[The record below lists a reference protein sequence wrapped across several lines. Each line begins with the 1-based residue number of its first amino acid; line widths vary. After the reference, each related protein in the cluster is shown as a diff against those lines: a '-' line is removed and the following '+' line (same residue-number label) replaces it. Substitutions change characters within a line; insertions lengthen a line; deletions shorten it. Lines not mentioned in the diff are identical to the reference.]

1 MLTLFGQLKYLI
13 TGIWAAEEEFIL
25 MNTISLAVSYFC
37 GIRRLDLC
45 STTIFSSRCWIP
57 DMGEG
62 YRLYNSRLVD
72 VPELVHRPL
81 RFWAA
86 DKTLRGEL
94 VLVLDTRSKTLGP
107 IERAAGFLKPDI
119 DARKRYEARRAPSPA
134 ASRDCGIT
142 NLVKKIPFYF
152 SSARVR
158 EGELLQ
164 QPH

>member
-1 MLTLFGQLKYLI
+1 VEYADWICALLPFSPLVAGFRIWERDTDFTIVDWWTFQNSV
-13 TGIWAAEEEFIL
+13 TGRYVL
-25 MNTISLAVSYFC
+25 GPPISPC
-37 GIRRLDLC
+37 
-45 STTIFSSRCWIP
+45 
-57 DMGEG
+57 
-62 YRLYNSRLVD
+62 
-72 VPELVHRPL
+72 
-81 RFWAA
+81 
-86 DKTLRGEL
+86 EL

-119 DARKRYEARRAPSPA
+119 DARKTYEARRAPSPA
-134 ASRDCGIT
+134 TSRDCGIT